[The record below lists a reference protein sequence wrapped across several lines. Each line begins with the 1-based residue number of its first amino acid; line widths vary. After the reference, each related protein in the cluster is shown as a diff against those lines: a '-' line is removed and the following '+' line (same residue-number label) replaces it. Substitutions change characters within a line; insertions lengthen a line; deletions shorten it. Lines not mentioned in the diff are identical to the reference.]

1 MGTTATEKHSVID
14 ERIHG
19 SRLSHFVRE
28 FFTNSAYFPLANIFL
43 ELLSSPK
50 TYSITPDP
58 YVLILAA
65 LLQARFISNRTY
77 VGRSVP
83 LLGNLI
89 GPLVYTTYEL
99 LLGGGSF
106 ADSPNHIAY
115 WGFAFAIGFSRQMQ
129 VLLPTNIGSIF
140 ILVESTLRTSI
151 LLVMYLILH
160 YELGELQSLQLF
172 LQDPTHIFIGVVV
185 PFSGVLLGVALMDA
199 ERNESVLRGIAAQI
213 KIYSQWV
220 LGKQLLAQAESDPA
234 SISQERHER
243 SIVVM
248 EIRGF
253 NPWSEKQSA
262 EQIVTAVNAFYEAA
276 EPTWQRFHAL
286 RVKLDADEV
295 MLAFS
300 DATTAV
306 AAALELHEKV
316 GEALGEFGLSVG
328 IGVHTGL
335 VVEGVLGTIDFKGYD
350 LLGESVNVARGISD
364 NAGMGEIL
372 LSNDTVQ
379 QLQRPLP
386 LSRPMGLSLQQ
397 SHVPITVYS
406 VALVSPDP

>member
-1 MGTTATEKHSVID
+1 MGQTTTANHSVID

-19 SRLSHFVRE
+19 SRLSHFIRE
-28 FFTNSAYFPLANIFL
+28 FFTNSAYFPLANMFL
-43 ELLSSPK
+43 ELLSSSK
-50 TYSITPDP
+50 TYSSSPDP
-58 YVLILAA
+58 YVLLLAA
-65 LLQARFISNRTY
+65 LLQARFISERTY

-89 GPLVYTTYEL
+89 GPLVYTTFEL
-99 LLGGGSF
+99 LMGGGSF
-106 ADSPNHIAY
+106 TDSANHIAY

-129 VLLPTNIGSIF
+129 IHLPPNIGSLF

-151 LLVMYLILH
+151 LLVMYIILH
-160 YELGELQSLQLF
+160 YEIGELKSLQGF
-172 LQDPTHIFIGVVV
+172 LADPTHIYIAVVV
-185 PFSGVLLGVALMDA
+185 PFSGLMLGVALMDA
-199 ERNESVLRGIAAQI
+199 ERNESVLRGIAGQI
-213 KIYSQWV
+213 KVYSQWV
-220 LGKQLLAQAESDPA
+220 LGKQLLAQAERDPA
-234 SISQERHER
+234 SISHERHER

-253 NPWSEKQSA
+253 NPWCEKQDA
-262 EQIVTAVNAFYEAA
+262 EHIVAAVNTFYAAA

-295 MLAFS
+295 MLAFT

-306 AAALELHEKV
+306 AAALEMHEKV
-316 GEALGEFGLSVG
+316 GEALGEFGLSAG

-335 VVEGVLGTIDFKGYD
+335 VVEGILGSTDFKGYD
-350 LLGESVNVARGISD
+350 LLGETVNITRGISD

-379 QLQRPLP
+379 RLQRPLP
-386 LSRPMGLSLQQ
+386 LSRPMGLSLPQ

-406 VALVSPDP
+406 VVLVNPDS